1 MEVIVIKKLFFL
13 FVFLNFFGS
22 VLLRADE
29 CCNNKYSFKDSLV
42 QQYVDDYRALLPLY
56 IEALNEK
63 NAEKLQNLSASF
75 QELGERSSI
84 VSSRLTDIEEA
95 QKFSDEM
102 TEIAECLVNKLSD
115 ISNK

>member
-1 MEVIVIKKLFFL
+1 MIKKLFFL
-13 FVFLNFFGS
+13 FVFSNFFGS
-22 VLLRADE
+22 IVLGADE
-29 CCNNKYSFKDSLV
+29 CYKNKYSFKDSLV

>member
-1 MEVIVIKKLFFL
+1 MEVIVIKKLFTL
-13 FVFLNFFGS
+13 FVFLSFCGSIGFG
-22 VLLRADE
+22 ADQ
-29 CCNNKYSFKDSLV
+29 CYKNKYSYKDSLV
-42 QQYVDDYRALLPLY
+42 QQYVDDYRALFPLY

-63 NAEKLQNLSASF
+63 NTEKLQNLSVSA
-75 QELGERSSI
+75 QELGERSTI
-84 VSSRLTDIEEA
+84 VSERLTDPKEA

>member
-1 MEVIVIKKLFFL
+1 MEVIVIKKLFVL

-22 VLLRADE
+22 IVLGADE
-29 CCNNKYSFKDSLV
+29 CYKNKYSFKDSLV
-42 QQYVDDYRALLPLY
+42 QQYVDDYRVLFPLY

-63 NAEKLQNLSASF
+63 NTEKLQNLSVSA
-75 QELGERSSI
+75 QELGERSTI
-84 VSSRLTDIEEA
+84 VSERLTDPKEA